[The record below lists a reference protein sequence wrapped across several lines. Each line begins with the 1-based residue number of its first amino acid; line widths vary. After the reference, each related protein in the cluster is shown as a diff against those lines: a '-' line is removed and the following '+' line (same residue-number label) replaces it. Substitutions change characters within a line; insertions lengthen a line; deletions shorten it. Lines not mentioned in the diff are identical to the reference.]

1 MFEVIITTPE
11 NTPAVGVICDTL
23 EGVVEVIEDNT
34 PGVYNKPVTLEG
46 VLCDPDTLELKRYR
60 RGGYMGYWVDTVA
73 ATTPEEEVGTVAST
87 SDGLFIGFLPVT
99 ETTSPNTGVVKP
111 VYAHTTPC
119 PINRFNLRLF
129 MDHVNRKHPEYT
141 VNVLEVARNKFYL

>member
-1 MFEVIITTPE
+1 MFEVTITTN

-23 EGVVEVIEDNT
+23 EEVVEVIETNT

-46 VLCDPDTLELKRYR
+46 VLCDPDTLELKRYS
-60 RGGYMGYWVDTVA
+60 RGGYMGYWVDTMA
-73 ATTPEEEVGTVAST
+73 ATTPDDEVGTVAST

-99 ETTSPNTGVVKP
+99 ETTSPNTGAVKP
-111 VYAHTTPC
+111 VYAHTIPC
-119 PINRFNLRLF
+119 PVNRLNLRLF

-141 VNVLEVARNKFYL
+141 VNVLEIARNKFYL

>member
-1 MFEVIITTPE
+1 MFEVSITTPK

-23 EGVVEVIEDNT
+23 EGVVEVIETNT

-60 RGGYMGYWVDTVA
+60 RDGYMGYWVDTVA
-73 ATTPEEEVGTVAST
+73 ATTPEDEVGTVAST
-87 SDGLFIGFLPVT
+87 SDGVFIGFLPTT
-99 ETTSPNTGVVKP
+99 ETINPAKP

-119 PINRFNLRLF
+119 PVNRLNLRLF
-129 MDHVNRKHPEYT
+129 MDHVNRKHHGYT
-141 VNVLEVARNKFYL
+141 VNVLEIARNTFYL